1 VKENN
6 LLIKNARLIDAAAGL
21 DESGDILI
29 EGGVI
34 VKTGKDIAAPGATVI
49 DASGLIAC
57 PGFIDLHCHLRQPGY
72 EDKETIASG
81 AAAAARGGFTTICCM
96 PNTNPPLDNAATI
109 GQVKDI
115 AAREAH
121 LITVLP
127 VGCITRGRAG
137 RELADMAELAAAGCI
152 GFSDDGSPVGSA
164 RLMSLAMQNAA
175 VLDLPVIDHCEDLD
189 LSRDGH
195 MNDGWVAARLGLK
208 GIPAAAEEAIVARD
222 IALCE
227 LTGAR
232 LHVTHISTKGSV
244 EIVRDA
250 KRRGLKVTCDVT
262 PHHLT
267 LTEERVMAGQAG
279 PGNPLA
285 YDTNARVN
293 PPLRTSADVNALIQG
308 IKDGTIDAIATDH
321 APHTLGDKL
330 CEFENAASGISGFET
345 ALGALMA
352 LLHAG
357 SIDLNTLISC
367 LTEGPARVLKNGG
380 GTLRPGAR
388 ADIVLID
395 AGREWTVDV
404 RDFLSKGRNT
414 PLDGC
419 KLKGMVVATIGGGR
433 FAWRTTLKPAPAGV

>member
-1 VKENN
+1 MKENN

>member
-1 VKENN
+1 VKDNN
-6 LLIKNARLIDAAAGL
+6 LLIKNARIIDPATGL

-29 EGGVI
+29 AGPVI
-34 VKTGKDIAAPGATVI
+34 LQTGKDIAAPGAAVI
-49 DASGLIAC
+49 DATGLIAC

-109 GQVKDI
+109 GYVKDI
-115 AAREAH
+115 AAREAP
-121 LITVLP
+121 LITILP

-137 RELADMAELAAAGCI
+137 RELADMPELAAAGCI

-175 VLDLPVIDHCEDLD
+175 VLDLPVIDHCEDLN
-189 LSRDGH
+189 LSQDGH
-195 MNDGWVAARLGLK
+195 MNDGWIAARLGLK
-208 GIPAAAEEAIVARD
+208 GIPAAAEESMVARD

-244 EIVRDA
+244 GLVRDA
-250 KRRGLKVTCDVT
+250 KRRGLRVTCDVT

-267 LTEERVMAGQAG
+267 LTEERVMRGQAG
-279 PGNPLA
+279 PGNSLA

-293 PPLRTSADVNALIQG
+293 PPLRTSADVDALIQG

-321 APHTLGDKL
+321 APHAIGDKL
-330 CEFENAASGISGFET
+330 CEFENAASGISSFET

-352 LLHAG
+352 LVHAG
-357 SIDLNTLISC
+357 SIDLNTLIAC
-367 LTEGPARVLKNGG
+367 LTAGPARVLKNGG
-380 GTLRPGAR
+380 GNLGQGAR
-388 ADIVLID
+388 ADIALID
-395 AGREWTVDV
+395 TGREWTVDV

-419 KLKGMVVATIGGGR
+419 TLKGMVVATIGGGR
-433 FAWRTTLKPAPAGV
+433 FAWRTTLKPAPSGV